1 MERIRKALRYPVMQE
16 AAPEHA
22 PNWPR
27 PGCMPGEESQSA
39 AHGLQSKSLAGLLF
53 LSVFLL
59 LISGCL
65 KQQVVHRGGH
75 PHHLEEGMVSL
86 NFDDGYESV
95 YQNAV
100 PLLKRAGIPASFYI
114 ITSTYK
120 KNAPSYMKRQEI
132 LDLAAQGHEI
142 GVHTRTHPH
151 LPEIPPEKAVV
162 EIRGARD
169 DLKDLG
175 IHARTFAYPYGEYNE
190 SIVRDVEQLGFSG
203 ARTTRGSFNDRN
215 TNPFLL
221 RLYDVQARTSID
233 DIKREVDAALDQKV
247 WLILLFHKVEDSD
260 EQYNIRPDVFKTL
273 VEYLVSRRVKMV
285 TTYEGLRLTGKAP

>member
-1 MERIRKALRYPVMQE
+1 MFFGPCYSGPMNRGIVIVSLVLVFQIAACTKKENVRKE
-16 AAPEHA
+16 AH
-22 PNWPR
+22 
-27 PGCMPGEESQSA
+27 
-39 AHGLQSKSLAGLLF
+39 
-53 LSVFLL
+53 V
-59 LISGCL
+59 
-65 KQQVVHRGGH
+65 
-75 PHHLEEGMVSL
+75 HHLEDGIVSL

-120 KNAPSYMKRQEI
+120 KNSPNYMKQQQI

-151 LPEIPPEKAVV
+151 LPEIAAEKAVG

-203 ARTTRGSFNDRN
+203 ARTTRPAFNDRN

-221 RLYDVQARTSID
+221 RLYDVQARTTLD
-233 DIKREVDAALDQKV
+233 DIKREIEAAQEQKV

-260 EQYNIRPDVFKTL
+260 EQYNVRPEVFRQMVEFL
-273 VEYLVSRRVKMV
+273 VARRVKMV
-285 TTYEGLRLTGKAP
+285 TTYEGLRLTGKAR